1 MNIRKKYRLRPS
13 MITLLILIPL
23 PFFIALIALNYTTT
37 SKAINKTSQ
46 EMVERFNGEIIK
58 NLQQTLDPVITLTRS
73 SAVLSESEPEFF
85 KKDSSWELLRT
96 QIEHSPAVFS
106 AYIGFE
112 DGSFRA
118 VYRASEKTKF
128 FGKASPDKAIFAY
141 RNRYK
146 YGNLPVRDQLTFIDA
161 DSKLIQRTP
170 VNTDYDPRKRPWYQ
184 AAVEQRKSI
193 VVGPI
198 VFASNGEP
206 GLTFATPVIVND
218 RVIAV
223 HAMDITLTTIKDFLY
238 SNRISNNSISLIL
251 DEQMR
256 VIASSTQVSDIDE
269 SELKRIPIIEQIAD
283 LNSQLPRQA
292 LLALP
297 NSQFKGGFK
306 FNSQEDG
313 LSYMASLSDTRI
325 KVATDWRVL
334 VIAPSKDFLM
344 DISYN
349 NRLIAAIGSLTIVI
363 QLLMIYWLA
372 RRIAQPL
379 ELLAHQVDNIQQLKF
394 THDQPL
400 QRSSFSEIDQLS
412 VSINRMQ
419 KAIGAFAAFVPV
431 DLVRGLMNSGKQLEL
446 GGRSR
451 FLTIMFCDL
460 ESFSTL
466 SESSPS
472 QELLLRVS
480 KYFEIST
487 NAINE
492 EFGTVDKFI
501 GDGVMAFWGAPNTL
515 DDHAY
520 RACSAALKIQD
531 QMHLMNQ
538 IWEGQGLPPLKVR
551 IGIHSDAVLVGNI
564 GSLKRMSY
572 TVMGDGVNVAARLEG
587 INKELGTQI
596 CISKAVYREAGEKL
610 NVRSMNEVTVKG
622 RKSMIEVYEL
632 LGLKNSNL
640 N

>member
-1 MNIRKKYRLRPS
+1 

-37 SKAINKTSQ
+37 SEAINKTSQ

-141 RNRYK
+141 RNRRK
-146 YGNLPVRDQLTFIDA
+146 DGNLPVRDQLTFIDA

-170 VNTDYDPRKRPWYQ
+170 VNTDYDPRQRPWYQ

-251 DEQMR
+251 DGQMR
-256 VIASSTQVSDIDE
+256 VIASSTQASGIEE

-334 VIAPSKDFLM
+334 VIAPSRDFLI
-344 DISYN
+344 DISHN
-349 NRLIAAIGSLTIVI
+349 NRLIAVIGSLTIVI

-372 RRIAQPL
+372 RRIAKPL

-394 THDQPL
+394 IHDQPL
-400 QRSSFSEIDQLS
+400 QRSSFSEIDHLS
-412 VSINRMQ
+412 VSIDRMQ

-492 EFGTVDKFI
+492 EFGTLDKFI

-531 QMHLMNQ
+531 QMHRMNQ
-538 IWEGQGLPPLKVR
+538 IWESQGLPPLKVR

-610 NVRSMNEVTVKG
+610 NVRSLNEVTVKG
-622 RKSMIEVYEL
+622 RKSTIEIYEL

>member
-1 MNIRKKYRLRPS
+1 
-13 MITLLILIPL
+13 
-23 PFFIALIALNYTTT
+23 
-37 SKAINKTSQ
+37 
-46 EMVERFNGEIIK
+46 
-58 NLQQTLDPVITLTRS
+58 
-73 SAVLSESEPEFF
+73 
-85 KKDSSWELLRT
+85 
-96 QIEHSPAVFS
+96 
-106 AYIGFE
+106 
-112 DGSFRA
+112 
-118 VYRASEKTKF
+118 
-128 FGKASPDKAIFAY
+128 
-141 RNRYK
+141 
-146 YGNLPVRDQLTFIDA
+146 
-161 DSKLIQRTP
+161 
-170 VNTDYDPRKRPWYQ
+170 
-184 AAVEQRKSI
+184 
-193 VVGPI
+193 
-198 VFASNGEP
+198 
-206 GLTFATPVIVND
+206 
-218 RVIAV
+218 
-223 HAMDITLTTIKDFLY
+223 
-238 SNRISNNSISLIL
+238 
-251 DEQMR
+251 MR
-256 VIASSTQVSDIDE
+256 VIASSTQVSENDE
-269 SELKRIPIIEQIAD
+269 SELKRIPVIEQIAD

-306 FNSQEDG
+306 FNTQEDG

-334 VIAPSKDFLM
+334 VIAPSKDFLIG
-344 DISYN
+344 ISYN

-394 THDQPL
+394 VHDQPL
-400 QRSSFSEIDQLS
+400 QRSSFSEIDHLS
-412 VSINRMQ
+412 VSIDRMQ

-538 IWEGQGLPPLKVR
+538 IWEGQGLSPLKVR

>member
-1 MNIRKKYRLRPS
+1 

>member
-128 FGKASPDKAIFAY
+128 FGKASPDKATFAY
-141 RNRYK
+141 RNRHK

-218 RVIAV
+218 RVVAV

-251 DEQMR
+251 DGQMR
-256 VIASSTQVSDIDE
+256 VIASSTQVSENDE
-269 SELKRIPIIEQIAD
+269 SELKRIPVIEQIAD

-306 FNSQEDG
+306 FNTQEDG

-334 VIAPSKDFLM
+334 VIAPSKDFLIG
-344 DISYN
+344 ISYN

-394 THDQPL
+394 VHDQPL
-400 QRSSFSEIDQLS
+400 QRSSFSEIDHLS
-412 VSINRMQ
+412 VSIDRMQ

-538 IWEGQGLPPLKVR
+538 IWEGQGLSPLKVR